1 MMEFVHVAVAVLGLL
16 SLGHSAPVTS
26 CENLLQPREIYG
38 SQLLGKWML
47 LAESTS
53 IPGSKMLLQMLMEN
67 TWVKITAA
75 SEADTFHSLQIQK
88 MMGKCFTWKKNMTL
102 VNNTLTVV
110 GDYRVSGVLLN
121 TGCPDCL
128 VIYSNMTMGRI
139 KVRALQLLS
148 TRVRV
153 SAAELEEFTKQAECL
168 NLQPPA
174 IMDLEEG
181 LCPDPTLAPETNFT
195 DRTTDTI
202 SSEELSLLEEL
213 LSSESGVKTFLDMIQ
228 RSMASFKQD

>member
-1 MMEFVHVAVAVLGLL
+1 MMEFVHVAVTVLGLL

-26 CENLLQPREIYG
+26 CDNLIQPREIHG
-38 SQLLGKWML
+38 NQLLGKWVL
-47 LAESTS
+47 LGDSRS
-53 IPGSKMLLQMLMEN
+53 IPGSKMLVQMLMEN
-67 TWVKITAA
+67 TWAKITAA
-75 SEADTFHSLQIQK
+75 SEANTFNSLQIQK
-88 MMGKCFTWKKNMTL
+88 KMDKCFTLKEKLTL
-102 VNNTLTVV
+102 VNNTLTILHP
-110 GDYRVSGVLLN
+110 YRVSGVLLN

-128 VIYSNMTMGRI
+128 VIYSNMTVGRI
-139 KVRALQLLS
+139 EVRALKLLS
-148 TRVRV
+148 RRVKV

-202 SSEELSLLEEL
+202 SSDELSLLEEL
-213 LSSESGVKTFLDMIQ
+213 LSSESGVKTLFDMIQ
-228 RSMASFKQD
+228 RSMAPSKQD